1 MLIRTSA
8 KSLLLGAV
16 SAVALMSAA
25 HAADVVQPVEASG
38 FNWSGVYVGFGVGA
52 GANVHEL
59 SSDFILGLSLNGIG
73 GEGVYGEA
81 TVGYDYMVSPRFLLG
96 GLLDAHVG
104 NIETTLDA
112 GPFNASIQETY
123 GFDAGLRL
131 GYLLT
136 PNTLGYVLGGY
147 SWQKYKLDTNA
158 GFGFDWDQS
167 GYFVGG
173 GLETAINSNWTI
185 KTEYRYTRFGTKDD
199 LLSEA
204 GIPSPDGALNLDTSR
219 HTFQVAASYRFGA
232 QNGAAAS
239 FEAPAYNWT
248 GFYVGGGLGAGASVH
263 QIEIPPLAGAKFNG
277 LGGEG
282 VLGELNVGYDHDF
295 GSWVAGV
302 MVDARYSGMT
312 TELDIPG
319 GSINLDTD
327 YGFDVLGRVGMKMN
341 ESTLAYVLGGYS
353 WQHFNLDASQP
364 VPFLPAKWGSSGFS
378 VGGGLETAVSS
389 NVTVGLEYRYS
400 QFAKKDF
407 ADEFPIPDGIVNST
421 SSFHTVRIGA
431 KYKFN

>member
-1 MLIRTSA
+1 MLFRTSA
-8 KSLLLGAV
+8 KSILLCAV
-16 SAVALMSAA
+16 SVAALVSGAQ
-25 HAADVVQPVEASG
+25 AADIIKPVESAG
-38 FNWSGVYVGFGVGA
+38 FNWSGVYVGFGLGA

-59 SSDFILGLSLNGIG
+59 GSDFAPISLNGIG

-112 GPFNASIQETY
+112 GGFNASIQETY
-123 GFDAGLRL
+123 GFDAGLRA

-158 GFGFDWDQS
+158 GFGFDWSQS
-167 GYFVGG
+167 GYFLGA
-173 GLETAINSNWTI
+173 GLETAVSSNWTI

-204 GIPSPDGALNLDTSR
+204 GLNVPDGALNLDTSR
-219 HTFQVAASYRFGA
+219 HTFQVAAAYRFGA
-232 QNGAAAS
+232 QNGGAAA
-239 FEAPAYNWT
+239 FEAPTYNWT
-248 GFYVGGGLGAGASVH
+248 GFYIGGSGGAGASVH
-263 QIEIPPLAGAKFNG
+263 QIDVPPFGDLKANG

-282 VLGELNVGYDHDF
+282 VFGELNVGYDHDF

-312 TELDIPG
+312 SKLDLGG

-327 YGFDVLGRVGMKMN
+327 YGFDVLGRVGKKVS

-353 WQHFNLDASQP
+353 WQHFDLNASAP
-364 VPFLPAKWGSSGFS
+364 VGDLLKWGSSGFS
-378 VGGGLETAVSS
+378 VGGGLETALSN

-407 ADEFPIPDGIVNST
+407 SSEIGAPDDFLTST
-421 SSFHTVRIGA
+421 PSFHTVRIGA